1 MQSDETV
8 EAERAAAERAL
19 LAWELHSLHE
29 TLDEMINAAEM
40 RAASERAADERAVE
54 LLAAEAADR
63 RLKRLTDEA
72 ERGARDIHVADH
84 MPIRR
89 FFNAARTILQQART
103 LAGEQ
108 DLERAYVLL
117 IRFSTLFVEV
127 LPTHAGFMGAEVAAD
142 RRALMEEVSRVLE
155 EAAHVRNVLRLRY
168 LVDDE
173 ARIRAE
179 VEVQQQAAAEAQ
191 AAAHAAEAQAAA
203 QAAAEAA
210 AANAARAAAA
220 AAAAVEERRANSAA
234 AASAALASPALACA
248 NRALARLAEC
258 LRFSNSS
265 TAASAAAPSAASD
278 AAWSTRD
285 GWLL

>member
-127 LPTHAGFMGAEVAAD
+127 LPTHAGFKSAEVAAD
-142 RRALMEEVSRVLE
+142 RKALIKEVSKVLE
-155 EAAHVRNVLRLRY
+155 EAELVKNVLRSRY

-179 VEVQQQAAAEAQ
+179 VELRARTGQLGR
-191 AAAHAAEAQAAA
+191 
-203 QAAAEAA
+203 
-210 AANAARAAAA
+210 RAAA
-220 AAAAVEERRANSAA
+220 
-234 AASAALASPALACA
+234 
-248 NRALARLAEC
+248 
-258 LRFSNSS
+258 
-265 TAASAAAPSAASD
+265 
-278 AAWSTRD
+278 
-285 GWLL
+285 